1 VPDPVLVKVC
11 GLTDP
16 QEAAACADL
25 GAWAIGLVFAAESL
39 RRVSPA
45 AARRIVDALPAGVR
59 KVGVFVDPPPDEAA
73 EIAEAC
79 GLTDVQVHGA
89 AADVAAIRAACARP
103 VFQGFPVADAASL
116 EAARRSAADL
126 VLLDAAIRGR
136 HGGTGT
142 TFDWALIEGVDLGR
156 PFALAGGLT
165 PGNVTEAVR
174 RARPAVVDVSS
185 GVERAPGRKDP
196 ALVRAFIQGVRDGA
210 MTRGAA

>member
-1 VPDPVLVKVC
+1 
-11 GLTDP
+11 
-16 QEAAACADL
+16 
-25 GAWAIGLVFAAESL
+25 
-39 RRVSPA
+39 
-45 AARRIVDALPAGVR
+45 
-59 KVGVFVDPPPDEAA
+59 
-73 EIAEAC
+73 
-79 GLTDVQVHGA
+79 VQVHGA

-196 ALVRAFIQGVRDGA
+196 ALVRAFIRAVRDGA